1 MIDDKVIAPLIICG
15 LLLVVLLVSNVAG
28 AVFGLS
34 IALATS
40 IIVIIAIK
48 KKNLKLAILLIG
60 CLWLLSS
67 LALVKTYMI
76 SADFKIIN
84 FFVYAKETVKHFLDL
99 KGKISFDRLYYYSL
113 SSPLKFAYSYITT
126 FAIPAL
132 INTMIM
138 IHLLYDW
145 SSKSKSEDV
154 LGGAKEATID
164 DLERKKLLVPKKQEK
179 ITSENKYICYG
190 ELDGRLIG
198 DDKPL
203 NTCVFSP
210 PGGGKGVTSVK
221 PKLLDCRYPMVVLD
235 VKFENCMEG
244 SEARYN
250 LYGKKA
256 YIIDPFNESL
266 KYDAAKWGPLQ
277 TLHIDLNIGKN
288 VDMNIY
294 VSTLANAI
302 APKDNSGKNTSHYD
316 DAQIVL
322 EGILYYIVSK
332 GYDFPQ
338 LFDLIVSE
346 KGIWGLRNELLEYN
360 KEIQSPTIMLAAAKI
375 KQLHSEGEMTKYGAD
390 VIGILTNG
398 IRLFGEKAL
407 RNIFAKGDPDKTLN
421 MDEYLAG
428 NADIYIIIPPN
439 MVEQSAPF
447 IKLMLGLV
455 KSALEFANPSQLK
468 AGYYPML
475 LDELAQLG
483 YMKIIEQ
490 MYEVLRYKGVVL
502 WLYFQDMSQLKVFA
516 KAPMFKGFKV
526 LQFFEVAG
534 DETIKFIRELAGNRT
549 VEIKSKGRSKSQKGI
564 TNGSASENRSLT
576 RTELL
581 STDRIREMDESKQI
595 IFLPA
600 CPVIICD
607 RTPYHSHR
615 RYKGLAQPNLT
626 RISEAHLIPENNDQ
640 VKAEI
645 LASRQVKLYEDE
657 KQLDIKLKNQIK
669 QLLNKTIKHELKTG
683 EIFTFRLIDKE
694 VYISD
699 EMFEVFLET
708 HFEIEDS
715 ESQEYLKLLLNEE
728 YLSPENISDEIIYK
742 INR

>member
-1 MIDDKVIAPLIICG
+1 MNDKFSQLLYVVEHNKIYAVILCILFII
-15 LLLVVLLVSNVAG
+15 S
-28 AVFGLS
+28 
-34 IALATS
+34 
-40 IIVIIAIK
+40 
-48 KKNLKLAILLIG
+48 
-60 CLWLLSS
+60 
-67 LALVKTYMI
+67 
-76 SADFKIIN
+76 
-84 FFVYAKETVKHFLDL
+84 
-99 KGKISFDRLYYYSL
+99 
-113 SSPLKFAYSYITT
+113 
-126 FAIPAL
+126 L
-132 INTMIM
+132 INLGM
-138 IHLLYDW
+138 Y
-145 SSKSKSEDV
+145 SSKVKSSSTIDNTY
-154 LGGAKEATID
+154 GGAREATIS
-164 DLERKKLLVPKKQEK
+164 DLERKKLLVPKKAEK
-179 ITSENKYICYG
+179 ITPNNKYICYG
-190 ELDGRLIG
+190 ELNGRLIG
-198 DDKPL
+198 SEKPL
-203 NTCVFSP
+203 NTCIFSP

-221 PKLLDCRYPMVVLD
+221 PKLLDCPYPIVCND
-235 VKFENCMEG
+235 VKFENAMEC
-244 SEARYN
+244 SEYRYEM
-250 LYGKKA
+250 YGMKA
-256 YIIDPFNESL
+256 YIIDPFNVSL
-266 KYDAAKWGPLQ
+266 DYDAAKWGPKQ

-322 EGILYYIVSK
+322 EGILYYIISK

-338 LFDLIVSE
+338 LFDLVVSE
-346 KGIWGLRNELLEYN
+346 KGILGLRHELLEYN

-428 NADIYIIIPPN
+428 KADIYIVVPPN

-455 KSALEFANPSQLK
+455 KSALEFANPVQLK

-475 LDELAQLG
+475 LDEVAQLG

-516 KAPMFKGFKV
+516 KAPMFKGFNV

-534 DETIKFIRELAGNRT
+534 DETVKFIREYAGNKT
-549 VEIKSKGRSKSQKGI
+549 VEVQSKGHSKSQKFLS
-564 TNGSASENRSLT
+564 NGSTSENKSLAK
-576 RTELL
+576 TELL
-581 STDRIREMDESKQI
+581 STDRIREMDKTKQI

-607 RTPYHSHR
+607 RTPYYSHR
-615 RYKGLAQPNLT
+615 RYRGLAQPNLT
-626 RISEAHLIPENNDQ
+626 RIDLAHLIPENNDQ
-640 VKAEI
+640 VKADI

-657 KQLDIKLKNQIK
+657 KQLDIKIKNQIK
-669 QLLNKTIKHELKTG
+669 QLLNKKIKHEKKTG
-683 EIFTFRLIDKE
+683 EMFTFRLIDEE

-699 EMFEVFLET
+699 EMFNVFLDT
-708 HFEIEDS
+708 HFEIEESD
-715 ESQEYLKLLLNEE
+715 SQEYLELLLNEE
-728 YLSPENISDEIIYK
+728 YLTPEDIDTEILYK